1 MQRATSLA
9 ELQAE
14 TAALRDSLGIAH
26 IVYHWTNQK
35 GEQFG
40 AGTYSPEWA
49 VHYVQQ
55 NYIRVDPVVSGCFQR
70 FHPVEWKQLD
80 WTGKPQRKFLDE
92 ALDAGVGTQG
102 TSVPIRGPNGQFALF
117 TATSED
123 KDDSWDSFNR
133 ERMRDLILVAHF
145 FNQKALEIR
154 RGTDESSL
162 LRLSPREIDA
172 LTMLAIGYSRA
183 QAAEK
188 LSISEHTLRVYIES
202 ARSKLGAANTT
213 HAVAKALTLGL
224 ILL

>member
-1 MQRATSLA
+1 MG
-9 ELQAE
+9 ELQTE
-14 TAALRDSLGIAH
+14 TARFRDATGLANV
-26 IVYHWTNQK
+26 VYHWTNLK

-49 VHYVQQ
+49 VHYINN
-55 NYIRVDPVVSGCFQR
+55 NYIRVDPVVTGCFQR

-80 WTGKPQRKFLDE
+80 WTGKPARNFMAE
-92 ALDAGVGTQG
+92 AVEAGVGKQG
-102 TSVPIRGPNGQFALF
+102 LSVPIRGPKGQFALF
-117 TATSED
+117 TATDTCSD
-123 KDDSWDSFNR
+123 RAWAKFAD
-133 ERMRDLILVAHF
+133 ERMRELILIAHF

-154 RGTDESSL
+154 RGTDYAEVL
-162 LRLSPREIDA
+162 QLSPREIDA

-183 QAAEK
+183 QAAER

-202 ARSKLGAANTT
+202 ARNKIGAANTT